1 MLMRN
6 RALTVICGITLCA
19 LVSCSD
25 YNKVLKTSDYGLK
38 YEVAK
43 QSYAEGEYNRASVLL
58 REVIAMLKGTEDGEA
73 SLFLLGMSYFK
84 AEDYEA
90 AAEVFKKYY
99 ETYPRGIY
107 AEEARFH
114 IGLSL
119 YHNVPEPKLDQ
130 TATYEALTE
139 FQNFLEE
146 HPNSSYREEVQR
158 LIFDLQDVLVE
169 KEYLNAKM
177 YYDLGT
183 YFGNCTNGGNNFQ
196 ACIVTAQNAISDYP
210 YSSRRENFAILILK
224 AKFELAAQ
232 SVLDKQEER
241 FHNAIDEYYGFCNEY
256 PESTFMPQA
265 KELYEKAKRYVKN

>member
-1 MLMRN
+1 M
-6 RALTVICGITLCA
+6 TVICGIALCA

-114 IGLSL
+114 TGLSL

-241 FHNAIDEYYGFCNEY
+241 YHNAIDEYYGFCNEY
-256 PESTFMPQA
+256 PESSFMPQA

>member
-6 RALTVICGITLCA
+6 RALTVICGIALCA

-43 QSYAEGEYNRASVLL
+43 QSYAVGEYNRASVLL

-114 IGLSL
+114 TGLSL

-241 FHNAIDEYYGFCNEY
+241 YHNAIDEYYGFCNEY